1 MIGAVVMRARFAVVL
16 LCVAGCGGRSSDA
29 LGPTD
34 AGVRASDGSPSADA
48 ADPVA
53 VVDASLPDDGRYG
66 ARAVIA
72 NIDRIV
78 VAKQSYERDLCF
90 RIQLAHVMRQD
101 SFGVAT
107 PSGWTVETASVE
119 RAAAGCLE
127 EVPPSNPVFASG
139 GAGQLTFSSNGVPY
153 PCAVGLDLSLFFP
166 AGGFNPQVEK
176 LRAADIP
183 VDGACRVSDAG
194 AD

>member
-1 MIGAVVMRARFAVVL
+1 MRARSAVVL
-16 LCVAGCGGRSSDA
+16 LCVAGCGGRSSDVP
-29 LGPTD
+29 GTTD
-34 AGVRASDGSPSADA
+34 AGVRGPDPSPPADA
-48 ADPVA
+48 ADPFTP
-53 VVDASLPDDGRYG
+53 VDGSIHDDGRYG

-78 VAKQSYERDLCF
+78 VAKQSFARDLCF
-90 RIQLAHVMRQD
+90 RVQLAHVMRQD

-119 RAAAGCLE
+119 KAAAGCLE

-139 GAGQLTFSSNGVPY
+139 GAGQVTFSSNGVPY

-166 AGGFNPQVEK
+166 PGGFNPQVEK

-183 VDGACRVSDAG
+183 VDGACVSSDAG